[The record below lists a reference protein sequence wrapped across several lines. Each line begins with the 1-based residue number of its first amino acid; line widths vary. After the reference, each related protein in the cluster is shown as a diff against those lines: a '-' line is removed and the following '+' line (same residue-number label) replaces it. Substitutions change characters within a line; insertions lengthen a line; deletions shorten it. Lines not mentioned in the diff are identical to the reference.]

1 VSREALVIYSIK
13 NKNMFVNP
21 TSVGISQRVVATL
34 VACAVVLASI
44 GYYTTAQAAS
54 LVDVS
59 DTLSDSAPSVFSAH
73 RVAFTVPAV
82 SSLVATDSITITF
95 PAAFTTVNNVAT
107 GDITVTVN
115 GTPDAHTNFAL
126 AGNGVTFD
134 GIVAASGDDIVVA
147 IADGNITNPG
157 TIGSQEITVTTED
170 GDSGKTRVA
179 IVNTV
184 LVSASV
190 ATTFT
195 FTISGV
201 ATSTSING
209 ETTTGSTSP
218 TVINFGQLTA
228 GSPEVL
234 GQRLNVATNANDGF
248 VVTVETDGDLESA
261 NGAVI
266 DVFDDGVDQPNPST
280 TWNSPGNNVADQK
293 TWGHWG
299 LTTRDTNLNSLGGF
313 YTNEF
318 AVNEFISA
326 TTTPRAV
333 FHHDGP
339 SSLNIND
346 VGSSTVAYKV
356 EITALQEA
364 ADDYNTTLTYIATPT
379 F

>member
-1 VSREALVIYSIK
+1 
-13 NKNMFVNP
+13 MFVNP

-44 GYYTTAQAAS
+44 GFYTTAQAAN
-54 LVDVS
+54 LVNVS

-73 RVAFTVPAV
+73 RVAFEVPAV
-82 SSLVATDSITITF
+82 SSLVVTDSITVTF

-126 AGNGVTFD
+126 AGNGITFD
-134 GIVAASGDDIVVA
+134 GIVAASGDDVVVA
-147 IADGNITNPG
+147 IADGNITNPAAI
-157 TIGSQEITVTTED
+157 TSYEITVTTED

-179 IVNTV
+179 IVR
-184 LVSASV
+184 SV
-190 ATTFT
+190 DVTAIVNTTFA
-195 FTISGV
+195 FTITGT
-201 ATSTSING
+201 ATSTLING

-218 TVINFGQLTA
+218 TLINFGVLTA
-228 GSPEVL
+228 GTAKVL
-234 GQRLNVATNANDGF
+234 GQRLNVQTNANTGF
-248 VVTVETDGDLESA
+248 VVTVETDGDLKSS

-266 DVFDDGVDQPNPST
+266 DVFENGVDRPNPTATWST
-280 TWNSPGNNVADQK
+280 PTNLIGDEK

-299 LTTRDTNLNSLGGF
+299 VTTRDTNLNSLGGF

-318 AVNEFISA
+318 AASEFISA

-333 FHHDGP
+333 FHHNGP
-339 SSLNIND
+339 SDGTTND

-356 EITALQEA
+356 QITALQEA